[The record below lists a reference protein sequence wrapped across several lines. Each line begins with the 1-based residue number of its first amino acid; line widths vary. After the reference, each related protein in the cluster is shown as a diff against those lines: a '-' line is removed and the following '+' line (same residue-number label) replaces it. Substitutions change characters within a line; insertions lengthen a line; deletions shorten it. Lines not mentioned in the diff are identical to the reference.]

1 MNTKK
6 ELLFEHI
13 PVAIENKT
21 ISNIGKLN
29 QKTNIQD
36 VDLLKKITLN
46 LTPPNCFNGEFNDK
60 KWVSKNFNKSRG
72 VESINFENIPEQWI
86 LFVKTFLCAL
96 EQLPNYGQMNINSFG
111 SYQNYFSKLK
121 HFFNYLENK
130 NIKNIKDV
138 SEDLF
143 REIFINYSTGKI
155 KEKAQTYLLVMSKI
169 YDLGPKSYAIFNDGL
184 NFSPKQDH
192 FLIGLSKNLK
202 EVGETEILS
211 EEEAR
216 KLISESINWIVE
228 KKEDILDLIY
238 LCNISKNKKIE
249 ISKKNNA
256 KGVSS
261 LTKVQAKNALC
272 SDLLGYNKIVKLR
285 KKFKNDLVSFLEE
298 GHQHSTKDVSP
309 EIKDF
314 MKILLVYKKLFAMYQ
329 SAVYIVCA
337 AFTGWRASE
346 IFSITPDNIRESG
359 EGFEVGSLMIK
370 TTLNKDEVIY
380 RPVPEIV
387 INAIK
392 SLQEI
397 HSSSN
402 GLIENKFVKEN
413 IDKNIIFKSSIGNP
427 IDLKSLTE
435 DLNMFGKYIVG
446 DNFTINT
453 HQFRRFFAHFYIR
466 RYKGTPDAVRWNFR
480 HISKDMIL
488 HYTSQALNAKQLS
501 LSKKELANEISNQ
514 ILNNNDYK
522 ALSVEN
528 MLNQIKMEAK
538 VMVVEETAKYIKNK
552 LEKEIVNLHAMEWG
566 YCLFQEN
573 NKGAVCE
580 AKTGPIESRSEPSTC
595 GRCKFL
601 CTGKE
606 NIGFWQQTVLLHQ
619 DISQNK
625 FATKIMKEE
634 SNKMIEIGYN
644 ILNKHNEKE

>member
-6 ELLFEHI
+6 ELLFEQL
-13 PVAIENKT
+13 PIENNLHHVGNLK
-21 ISNIGKLN
+21 KDKVN
-29 QKTNIQD
+29 QI
-36 VDLLKKITLN
+36 DLLKNFILS
-46 LTPPNCFNGEFNDK
+46 LTPPKCFVGNFEDN

-72 VESINFENIPEQWI
+72 VESINFESVPSQWI

-96 EQLPNYGQMNINSFG
+96 DQLPTYGKMSINSFG
-111 SYQNYFSKLK
+111 GYQNYFSKLK
-121 HFFNYLENK
+121 HFFNYLDNK
-130 NIKNIKDV
+130 KIKNLKDV
-138 SEDLF
+138 SEDLLK
-143 REIFINYSTGKI
+143 EIFIDYSKGKI
-155 KEKAQTYLLVMSKI
+155 KEKGQTYLLLMSKI
-169 YDLGPKSYAIFNDGL
+169 FELGPSSYAILNDGL
-184 NFSPKQDH
+184 SFNPKNDH
-192 FLIGLSKNLK
+192 FLIGFTKNLK
-202 EVGETEILS
+202 SVGETEILD
-211 EEEAR
+211 EEIAR
-216 KLISESINWIVE
+216 KLISESINWVVD
-228 KKEDILDLIY
+228 KKQNMLDIIY

-249 ISKKNNA
+249 IAVKNNS

-261 LTKVQAKNALC
+261 LTKVQAKKAL
-272 SDLLGYNKIVKLR
+272 SDDLLGYNKIYELR
-285 KKFKNDLVSFLEE
+285 KNFKTDLISFLEE
-298 GHQHSTKDVSP
+298 GHQYSTKDVSP

-314 MKILLVYKKLFAMYQ
+314 MKILLIYKKLFSMYQ

-346 IFSITPDNIRESG
+346 IFSITPNNIRKSG

-370 TTLNKDEVIY
+370 TTSNKEEIIY

-387 INAIK
+387 INAIT

-397 HSSSN
+397 QQTAN

-413 IDKNIIFKSSIGNP
+413 VDKNILFKTSIGNP
-427 IDLKSLTE
+427 SDLKSLTE
-435 DLNMFGKYIVG
+435 DLNVFGKYIV
-446 DNFTINT
+446 DSNFSIST

-466 RYKGTPDAVRWNFR
+466 RYKGTPDAIRWNFR
-480 HISKDMIL
+480 HVSKDMIL

-514 ILNNNDYK
+514 IINNDNYK

-528 MLNQIKMEAK
+528 KLSEIKMEAK
-538 VMVVEETAKYIKNK
+538 VMVVDEAAKYIQRK
-552 LEKEIVNLHAMEWG
+552 LENEIVNLHAMEWG

-595 GRCKFL
+595 GKCKFL

-606 NIGFWQQTVLLHQ
+606 HIGFWQQTVLLHQ
-619 DISQNK
+619 DITHNK

-634 SNKMIEIGYN
+634 SNKMVEIGYN